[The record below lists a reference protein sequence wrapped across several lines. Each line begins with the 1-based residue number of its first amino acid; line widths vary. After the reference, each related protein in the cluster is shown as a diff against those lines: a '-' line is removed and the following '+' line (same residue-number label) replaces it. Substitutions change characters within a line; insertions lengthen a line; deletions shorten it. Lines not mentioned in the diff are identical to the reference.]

1 MTKDLIDAI
10 QERHSIRA
18 YETTAIPDATIGR
31 LLESAHLAPSAG
43 NLQPWKFVVVRN
55 ATLRQALAEAAFGQ
69 DFIAAAPVNIVVCA
83 EPERSAARYGE
94 RGAGLYCLQDT
105 AAATQNILLT
115 ATAYGL
121 GSCWVGAFDEAKVR
135 QTLGIGPELRPTA
148 IIPLGYPAEEPEEV
162 AYRSIDEVTL
172 IM

>member
-10 QERHSIRA
+10 KERHSIRA
-18 YETTAIPDATIGR
+18 YETTAIPEATLGR

-43 NLQPWKFVVVRN
+43 NLQPWKFVVVRSE
-55 ATLRQALAEAAFGQ
+55 AIRAALAGAAYGQ
-69 DFIAAAPVNIVVCA
+69 NFVAAAPVNIVVCA

-94 RGAGLYCLQDT
+94 RGADLYCIQDT
-105 AAATQNILLT
+105 AAAAQNILLT

-121 GSCWVGAFDEAKVR
+121 GSCWVGAFDEEKVR
-135 QTLGIGPELRPTA
+135 QALGIGPELRPMA
-148 IIPLGYPAEEPEEV
+148 IIPLGYPAQEPAEV
-162 AYRSIDEVTL
+162 AYRSLDEITL